1 MPEIIR
7 KKQFIKDFKQDQI
20 VNDIF
25 VVKFKKPI
33 EPYKNGYKFELRLG
47 DSSREIMYKYWG
59 PPEEAK
65 VKFLYDMIK
74 PDDVVLAQGRVNEW
88 KGQFEISANE
98 ENKIKI
104 LSKNEYDIRDF
115 VRMSSK
121 PIEEMFKELMSY
133 VGKIENKELKKL
145 LEYFFNDENFAKR
158 FRESPAAMYIHH
170 GWVGGLLEH
179 TLSVV
184 KLCEDIFKI
193 HDGMDRDLLITGAIL
208 HDIGKLEEFAVTT
221 SIKVSTKGMLL
232 GHVTIGIEM
241 LLKAMEQL
249 KTPEEIKL
257 KILHIIITHMG
268 EYGSNKLPSFPEALT
283 IYYAD
288 ELDAKVLQMREI
300 KETAQTEDD
309 YFYHKDF
316 GNVYLR

>member
-7 KKQFIKDFKQDQI
+7 KKQFIKDFKKDQI

-25 VVKFKKPI
+25 VVKFRKPV

-59 PPEEAK
+59 PSEEAK

-74 PDDVVLAQGRVNEW
+74 QDDVVLVQGRVNEW
-88 KGQFEISANE
+88 KDQLELSANE
-98 ENKIKI
+98 ENTIKV
-104 LSKNEYDIRDF
+104 LSKNEYNASDF
-115 VRMSSK
+115 VKISSK
-121 PIEEMFKELMSY
+121 PVEEMFKELMNY
-133 VGKIENKELKKL
+133 VEKVENKELKKL
-145 LEYFFNDENFAKR
+145 LLYFFNDEKFAKR

-170 GWVGGLLEH
+170 GWIGGLLEH
-179 TLSVV
+179 TLSVA

-193 HDGMDRDLLITGAIL
+193 HDGMDKDLLITGAIL
-208 HDIGKLEEFAVTT
+208 HDIGKLEEFEVTT
-221 SIKVSTKGMLL
+221 NIKVSTKGMLL

-241 LLKAMEQL
+241 LMRAMDQL
-249 KTPEEIKL
+249 KTPEELRL
-257 KILHIIITHMG
+257 KMIHIIITHMG

-309 YFYHKDF
+309 YFYHKNF

>member
-1 MPEIIR
+1 MPNIIR
-7 KKQFIKDFKQDQI
+7 KKQFIKDFRADQI

-74 PDDVVLAQGRVNEW
+74 QDDVVLAQGRVNEW

-104 LSKNEYDIRDF
+104 LSKDEYDIRDF
-115 VRMSSK
+115 VRISSK
-121 PIEEMFKELMSY
+121 PVEEMFRELMLY
-133 VGKIENKELKKL
+133 IEKIENKELKKL
-145 LEYFFNDENFAKR
+145 LEYFFKDENFAKR

-179 TLSVV
+179 TLSVA

-193 HDGMDRDLLITGAIL
+193 HDGMDKDLLITGAIL

-241 LLKAMEQL
+241 LMRAMDQL
-249 KTPEEIKL
+249 KTPEELRL
-257 KILHIIITHMG
+257 KIIHIMMTHMG
-268 EYGSNKLPSFPEALT
+268 EYGSNKKPSFPEALA

-300 KETAQTEDD
+300 KETAVTEDD

>member
-59 PPEEAK
+59 SPEEAK

-104 LSKNEYDIRDF
+104 LSKGEYDASDF
-115 VRMSSK
+115 VRMGLK
-121 PIEEMFKELMSY
+121 PVEELFKELMNY
-133 VGKIENKELKKL
+133 IEKIENKELKKL
-145 LEYFFNDENFAKR
+145 LDYFFKDENFAKR
-158 FRESPAAMYIHH
+158 FKESPAAMYIHH
-170 GWVGGLLEH
+170 GWIGGLLEH
-179 TLSVV
+179 TLSVA

-208 HDIGKLEEFAVTT
+208 HDIGKLEEFTVTT

-232 GHVTIGIEM
+232 GHVTIGVEM
-241 LLKAMEQL
+241 LMRAMDQL